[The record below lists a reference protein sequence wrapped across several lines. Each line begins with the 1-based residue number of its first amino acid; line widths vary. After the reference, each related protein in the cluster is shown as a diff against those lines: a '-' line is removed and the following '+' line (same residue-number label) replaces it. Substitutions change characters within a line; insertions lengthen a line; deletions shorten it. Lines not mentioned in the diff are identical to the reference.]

1 MALKGIAYAH
11 CTIKSRNS
19 NYEELLDTR
28 RYIQSFLAL
37 WVHQSEIKGGMQNI
51 YQYQLSSSP
60 INLSRER
67 MISRHF
73 NIGLVK
79 PQLDVVK
86 S

>member
-1 MALKGIAYAH
+1 MHIVQSDLEIQ
-11 CTIKSRNS
+11 IMRN
-19 NYEELLDTR
+19 YLIR
-28 RYIQSFLAL
+28 
-37 WVHQSEIKGGMQNI
+37 VHQSEIKGGMQNI